1 MRSHVQRCTTNHV
14 SAVVPTLCVLYSHDS
29 TPHIILCS
37 YHIACSCPVAACC
50 GDLVR
55 RVKISLWGV
64 CCACVREKECAHDC
78 IARLAPLHMCWSAT
92 RCASDNRCKSNAQR
106 SQKRR
111 MMIHFCVNATFQQQ
125 RKPTSLPPRTR
136 PNYDWFLVNVW
147 IKNPTEFKPSNS
159 PLTSI
164 NNGVLEHAIP
174 LTIIVT
180 SNIF

>member
-78 IARLAPLHMCWSAT
+78 IARLAPLHICWSAT

-106 SQKRR
+106 NQKRR
-111 MMIHFCVNATFQQQ
+111 IMIHFCVNATFQQHSSN
-125 RKPTSLPPRTR
+125 KE
-136 PNYDWFLVNVW
+136 
-147 IKNPTEFKPSNS
+147 NPHHCHQEPARIMIDFW
-159 PLTSI
+159 
-164 NNGVLEHAIP
+164 
-174 LTIIVT
+174 
-180 SNIF
+180 